1 VYVTIYNRQDLKRS
15 RNRFKI
21 RAKFSHFSINI
32 PIMGLFGN
40 KKKKELIQE
49 LPIHT
54 KRNDGVRYAKG
65 THFKGDQ
72 TTKSAASSITPKDD
86 VKNGKEG
93 DYHQLGEEGEEIKA
107 PLPVPIFTYLVSAI
121 QVFTMILP
129 LVTCTIGEC

>member
-1 VYVTIYNRQDLKRS
+1 
-15 RNRFKI
+15 
-21 RAKFSHFSINI
+21 
-32 PIMGLFGN
+32 MGLFGN
-40 KKKKELIQE
+40 KKKEKLVQE

-54 KRNDGVRYAKG
+54 KRNDSVRYAKG
-65 THFKGDQ
+65 THFNS
-72 TTKSAASSITPKDD
+72 TKADTSTASSITPKDE

-107 PLPVPIFTYLVSAI
+107 PVPVPIFTYLVSAI